1 MSINTFT
8 FDEDDV
14 ALQRRVNDVLD
25 WGMLLSVVGLLAM
38 GLVSIYSATFDAVMS
53 TYFQKQ
59 LVYAGV
65 GFGFALL
72 TYFLPERWIHD
83 LAYPLYGVG
92 ILMLI
97 AVLIPGV
104 GKVVNGQQCWIQI
117 GGFTFQPSE
126 LAKVT
131 TLIALARYISSK
143 GVNVRTIRDL
153 AFMAGIIFLPVAL
166 IMGQPDTGSATVFIA
181 MSLGVFLWIGGD
193 MFFLYCMAA
202 LPFIAF
208 SALYGVLF
216 ESMIIFGIV
225 AALVTL
231 GAFAFR
237 RNIVVTILAVA
248 MLIGVGLAVEP
259 VFKKLEPYKQARLI
273 TLFEPERNP
282 RGQGYHVIQSI
293 LAVGSGGLTGKGF
306 LKGTQTQLRY
316 IPEQWTDFIFCVPSE
331 EFGFVGA
338 VIVIALLVALILR
351 SMNIAAVVRTKFASV
366 VAIGFGTMMFY
377 HTLVN
382 IGMAIGLFPVMGI
395 PLPFLSAG
403 GTALIMNMGI
413 VGMLLN
419 FYKTRRR
426 RAGPAA

>member
-1 MSINTFT
+1 MSLNTFT

-14 ALQRRVNDVLD
+14 ALQRRVNDLLD
-25 WGMLLSVVGLLAM
+25 WGMLLTVVGLLAM
-38 GLVSIYSATFDAVMS
+38 GLISIYSATFDAGTSV
-53 TYFQKQ
+53 YFKKQ

-65 GFGFALL
+65 GFVLALVC
-72 TYFLPERWIHD
+72 YFLPERWIRD
-83 LAYPLYGVG
+83 FSYAMYGVG

-97 AVLIPGV
+97 AVLIPGI

-117 GGFTFQPSE
+117 GSFTFQPSE

-131 TLIALARYISSK
+131 TLLALARYISEK
-143 GVNVRTIRDL
+143 GVDVKTIRDL
-153 AFMAGIIFLPVAL
+153 AVIGGMVLLPIAL
-166 IMGQPDTGSATVFIA
+166 VMGQPDTGSATVFIA
-181 MSLGVFLWIGGD
+181 MSLGIFLWIGGD
-193 MFFLYCMAA
+193 LFFLYCVASV
-202 LPFIAF
+202 PFIGI

-216 ESMIIFGIV
+216 ESMVVFGIV
-225 AALVTL
+225 TALVTI

-237 RNIVVTILAVA
+237 RNIIVTIVAVA
-248 MLIGVGLAVEP
+248 MLVGVGLSVEP
-259 VFKKLEPYKQARLI
+259 VFKELEPYKQARLV

-331 EFGFVGA
+331 EFGFVGS
-338 VIVIALLVALILR
+338 VVVIALLIAMILR
-351 SMNIAAVVRTKFASV
+351 SMSIAALVRTKFASV
-366 VAIGFGTMMFY
+366 VAIGFATLMFY

-403 GTALIMNMGI
+403 GTALIMNMCI

-426 RAGPAA
+426 RTGGVA